1 MLLYCGIEHEPLLH
15 PLRQRGQFQRYGFVF
30 PDPNLHH
37 RSERYTL
44 RRGYDCDFPIHD
56 SITGSIRLLAD
67 RRQWIDEHC
76 DGHWQPK
83 PGHWVD
89 YDRKQLLQLSYYSSA
104 ATTGANSYDRKQ
116 LLQLSYY
123 SSAATTGA
131 NIYLATIELV

>member
-1 MLLYCGIEHEPLLH
+1 MASPRWFLIESLAGRFKRAPLIALGLSVHAPLLWH
-15 PLRQRGQFQRYGFVF
+15 RTRATSTSATQRGQFQRYGFVF

-44 RRGYDCDFPIHD
+44 RRGYDFDFPIHD

-89 YDRKQLLQLSYYSSA
+89 YDRKQLPSA
-104 ATTGANSYDRKQ
+104 
-116 LLQLSYY
+116 
-123 SSAATTGA
+123 
-131 NIYLATIELV
+131 